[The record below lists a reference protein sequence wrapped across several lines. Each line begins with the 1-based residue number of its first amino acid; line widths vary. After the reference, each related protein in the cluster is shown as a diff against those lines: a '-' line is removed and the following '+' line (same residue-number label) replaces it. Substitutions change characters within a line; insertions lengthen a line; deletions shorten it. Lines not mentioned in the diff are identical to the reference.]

1 MAVVFDEVIAS
12 VETPVAETQ
21 QEPTVGESSSRDDE
35 TEKIIARVETQ
46 QRWARRLLAE

>member
-12 VETPVAETQ
+12 VEAPESESQ
-21 QEPTVGESSSRDDE
+21 QQQISGESSSRE
-35 TEKIIARVETQ
+35 EEAEKIINRVETQ

>member
-12 VETPVAETQ
+12 VEAPASESQ
-21 QEPTVGESSSRDDE
+21 QQPTSGESSSREDE
-35 TEKIIARVETQ
+35 TEKIINRVETQ

>member
-12 VETPVAETQ
+12 VEAPASEPQ
-21 QEPTVGESSSRDDE
+21 QDQTVGEPASREDE
-35 TEKIIARVETQ
+35 AEKIISRVETQ